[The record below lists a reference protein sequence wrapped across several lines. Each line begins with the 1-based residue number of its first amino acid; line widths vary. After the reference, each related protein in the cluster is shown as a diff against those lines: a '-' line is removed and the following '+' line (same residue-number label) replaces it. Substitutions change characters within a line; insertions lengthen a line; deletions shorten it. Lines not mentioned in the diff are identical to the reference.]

1 MARIKDSSVEAV
13 KVLLGIGK
21 PLVGRQLSFDALSMK
36 FREFKRPH
44 DPTCRVC
51 GDGKKPE
58 DIELIDYQQ
67 FSNVRA

>member
-1 MARIKDSSVEAV
+1 MIGSIQTVEAI

-21 PLVGRQLSFDALSMK
+21 TLSGRQLVFDALAMK

-44 DPTCRVC
+44 DPTCPVC
-51 GDGKKPE
+51 GEGKKPE

-67 FSNVRA
+67 FCNVRV

>member
-1 MARIKDSSVEAV
+1 
-13 KVLLGIGK
+13 
-21 PLVGRQLSFDALSMK
+21 MK

-44 DPTCRVC
+44 DPTCPVC

-67 FSNVRA
+67 FCNVRV